1 MPKIIFI
8 IFLNFNFLMTVPH
21 IPFVEAILE
30 SFEFTYLNIKSE
42 YLIFIH
48 VKHIVLELFT
58 TAEW

>member
-1 MPKIIFI
+1 
-8 IFLNFNFLMTVPH
+8 MTVPH